1 MGSSVALAAEAR
13 KRCSVKGLITFHT
26 YYTCKRGGHTALLS
40 GDVRICVYI
49 YICIFQHTIYIY
61 YIPLKSSRPNTPWAC
76 NEPKIPFRTTT
87 SGKSLVFLNFLGVQL
102 KNVWFNQWTHL
113 RQREKKNRELFF
125 VGLPVSRDFF
135 GGESSKKNISTR
147 KS

>member
-49 YICIFQHTIYIY
+49 YMYISTYHIYLLY
-61 YIPLKSSRPNTPWAC
+61 
-76 NEPKIPFRTTT
+76 
-87 SGKSLVFLNFLGVQL
+87 SLEVQPTKHSVGVQRTQNSL
-102 KNVWFNQWTHL
+102 SYYH
-113 RQREKKNRELFF
+113 
-125 VGLPVSRDFF
+125 
-135 GGESSKKNISTR
+135 
-147 KS
+147 